1 MLSVRHDNSLKQ
13 VVDDKST
20 GLDPDLNMHDER
32 GLVGY
37 YRDILGRF
45 LACIIRQMMVPF
57 SERKH
62 YRKDKFGGI
71 GHEFSL
77 KYLRFALHFQ

>member
-1 MLSVRHDNSLKQ
+1 MLR
-13 VVDDKST
+13 ST
-20 GLDPDLNMHDER
+20 GLGPGLNMRDER

-45 LACIIRQMMVPF
+45 LACIIRLMMVSF

-62 YRKDKFGGI
+62 YKKDKFGGK

-77 KYLRFALHFQ
+77 KYLRFALHFQWDFHCS